1 MLDLPA
7 RRHLAQGLRWLATG
21 RITNREFESRF
32 AKAVQRSKDPG
43 VRDVYGAAWG
53 LYSDLETHRL
63 TGVWHLDRKARHDVA
78 RCILFLR
85 SIRPYEWP
93 VSPLWVSLAMLP
105 LHIVTLGMTARI
117 QNRRWRAS
125 GEYSV
130 WPFRRRRDYRAALR
144 EPVYL
149 KPQR

>member
-1 MLDLPA
+1 MGITIKP
-7 RRHLAQGLRWLATG
+7 LRNL
-21 RITNREFESRF
+21 TNKDGIAINKGGHAHVTSLISR
-32 AKAVQRSKDPG
+32 
-43 VRDVYGAAWG
+43 
-53 LYSDLETHRL
+53 
-63 TGVWHLDRKARHDVA
+63 
-78 RCILFLR
+78 
-85 SIRPYEWP
+85 
-93 VSPLWVSLAMLP
+93 LP